1 MRPKTGIY
9 CGLLMLWSAVGAP
22 AVAQGQYGTRLG
34 LQLGDQT
41 SLAPQGPGVAL
52 NALDPAVRRWYVP
65 QELYSEYHWRQW
77 EYTNYARNPY
87 ERYVETTLEG
97 DYFYDLYGNFLTRGW
112 LIFNNSQSKPQQ
124 FGNVLF
130 KSSRFQSWFS
140 EVVVAQDNKGQ
151 YFYTLTA
158 SSRLRS
164 VLSPMVFAKARMDGV
179 QFDLATD
186 RYEATFLFSRLSNP
200 GGGSTGDREVL
211 RTNNTILAGGRLGAQ
226 LGDFAEVALH
236 TANAHQSH
244 TLLDKQ
250 AGNPFAGSLTIGQ
263 NKTISLVKLVLRDDS
278 PEDGVGGAAFFP
290 DASDVQITYRDG
302 SEESG
307 KAI

>member
-1 MRPKTGIY
+1 M
-9 CGLLMLWSAVGAP
+9 
-22 AVAQGQYGTRLG
+22 
-34 LQLGDQT
+34 
-41 SLAPQGPGVAL
+41 
-52 NALDPAVRRWYVP
+52 
-65 QELYSEYHWRQW
+65 
-77 EYTNYARNPY
+77 
-87 ERYVETTLEG
+87 
-97 DYFYDLYGNFLTRGW
+97 
-112 LIFNNSQSKPQQ
+112 
-124 FGNVLF
+124 LF

-302 SEESG
+302 SEDRARPLALSRSSRAASCSRALSPPTG
-307 KAI
+307 RRRCGSCTTSTARTLSIGPVSPKTKSPRSNSC